1 ISLSLVWSNSLSDK
15 RFSATVPPVKSFGG
29 VCRGIRTANG
39 LSQKEVAEAGGLDQS
54 RVSEIERGRYLPGLD
69 MAMRLAKGL
78 GVTLTEI
85 VAQWEGTSGGLAF
98 TCQQLSCHLFPSECG
113 GISLQVRSDFP

>member
-1 ISLSLVWSNSLSDK
+1 MSLRLVWSNSLSDK

-54 RVSEIERGRYLPGLD
+54 RVSEIERVD
-69 MAMRLAKGL
+69 
-78 GVTLTEI
+78 
-85 VAQWEGTSGGLAF
+85 
-98 TCQQLSCHLFPSECG
+98 TCPDSTWRCAWQRVSA
-113 GISLQVRSDFP
+113 

>member
-1 ISLSLVWSNSLSDK
+1 MRDK
-15 RFSATVPPVKSFGG
+15 LFSGTLTPVKSFGG

-69 MAMRLAKGL
+69 MAMRLAKPALLVDINRIAELQGIARED
-78 GVTLTEI
+78 GF
-85 VAQWEGTSGGLAF
+85 VAIRACTRQARL
-98 TCQQLSCHLFPSECG
+98 
-113 GISLQVRSDFP
+113 R